1 MAWMDKKPIH
11 LLFTHMALIASIGEV
26 VVVPQGKGAERI
38 LVNISHVHLEYT
50 TFMRGV
56 DMVYQL

>member
-1 MAWMDKKPIH
+1 MAMDNKPIH
-11 LLFTHMALIASIGEV
+11 LLFTHMIRIASIGEV

-38 LVNISHVHLEYT
+38 LVNTSHVHLEYT

-56 DMVYQL
+56 YMVHQL